1 MKRSIELL
9 RAEYER
15 LNDANE
21 AVIGESE
28 GLKSNLEIMEIKLNQ
43 AQQQL
48 SQNKRTDYGFES
60 INIKNM
66 DILNA
71 TKEKL
76 TSDLTRSH
84 DIYNIK
90 KLQDKLIEDNKG
102 LYINKEIK
110 PTLNSL
116 VNAIG
121 NLNDEVSMMNN
132 ETAKTRTRLIS
143 INEIDM
149 DDKNDDILIVDN
161 NVKDGRLLALEQID
175 DVLFQNEAIKNE
187 IKKLRKNSIN
197 SNVCF

>member
-1 MKRSIELL
+1 
-9 RAEYER
+9 
-15 LNDANE
+15 
-21 AVIGESE
+21 
-28 GLKSNLEIMEIKLNQ
+28 
-43 AQQQL
+43 
-48 SQNKRTDYGFES
+48 
-60 INIKNM
+60 M

-90 KLQDKLIEDNKG
+90 KLQENLLEDNKG